1 MRHRRRGKT
10 ILFLLVQLGVGACAS
25 APPEREIVL
34 YPPPP
39 DTTRIQYLASFSNER
54 DVGGGGR
61 SFLNIVTGSG
71 DQGKPIFKPFGITTT
86 RGKAYVCDMR
96 SGAVDVIDLE
106 AKTLD
111 YFRPG
116 GFGALQQPMGCSV
129 DPETGY
135 LYVADRGRNQVVVF
149 DAASAYVTSFGEGE
163 ENRVL
168 DVAARYGRVFVADG
182 GASRVRVFEQNTWQ
196 EIESIP
202 PAGAADSAALAYP
215 VGVYAERD
223 KVYVNDF
230 GSWTSRA
237 YSLDGE
243 LLLKVGTLGDMPGT
257 LFRPKHLAVD
267 RDGLIYIVDAAFE
280 NVQIF
285 NERREMLMEFGGPY
299 RAPGGMILPS
309 GITVDYDNTAFF
321 EEFVADGLR
330 LEYLIW
336 VTNQFGPELVS
347 VYGRVHPIN

>member
-1 MRHRRRGKT
+1 MWFV
-10 ILFLLVQLGVGACAS
+10 LAQLAVAACAS

-61 SFLNIVTGSG
+61 SFLNVVTGSNE
-71 DQGKPIFKPFGITTT
+71 QGKPIFKPYGIATV

-106 AKTLD
+106 ERKLD
-111 YFRPG
+111 YFNPG

-129 DPETGY
+129 DPETRF
-135 LYVADRGRNQVVVF
+135 LYVTDRGRNQVVVF
-149 DAASAYVTSFGEGE
+149 DTAGAYVTSFGEGE
-163 ENRVL
+163 GNRVL

-182 GASRVRVFEQNTWQ
+182 HAKKIRVF
-196 EIESIP
+196 
-202 PAGAADSAALAYP
+202 
-215 VGVYAERD
+215 
-223 KVYVNDF
+223 VYVNDF
-230 GSWTSRA
+230 GTWTSRA

-243 LLLKVGTLGDMPGT
+243 LLLQVGTLGDQPGT

-267 RDGLIYIVDAAFE
+267 RDGLWYIVDAAFE

-285 NERREMLMEFGGPY
+285 NEGREMLMDFGGPY
-299 RAPGGMILPS
+299 RGPGGMILPS
-309 GITVDYDNTAFF
+309 GITVDYENTAFF
-321 EEFVADGLR
+321 EEFVADGLQ

-347 VYGRVHPIN
+347 VYGRVHPVN